1 MPKIK
6 LIVEGGKATA
16 NPQMAQTLG
25 PAGIDIKQVLE
36 EINKK
41 TQDFKGMKVPVE
53 IDIEGK
59 NYSITIGTPP
69 TSELIKKFCNIEKGA
84 SFSHIEKVGNLA
96 IEDVIKIARMKM
108 ESLIVKSVKEATK
121 CILGTCKQM
130 GVLVESKDPKEV
142 IEEINAGKYDE
153 LFEKQEL
160 EVSEEKKKK
169 LQEDLK
175 EVQEKFKAEVEKLK
189 PKEAT
194 AEEGKEKT

>member
-25 PAGIDIKQVLE
+25 PAGINIKQVLD

-53 IDIEGK
+53 IDVEGK
-59 NYSITIGTPP
+59 NYTITIGTPP
-69 TSELIKKFCNIEKGA
+69 AAELIKKFCNIEKGA
-84 SFSHIEKVGNLA
+84 SFPHIEKVGNLA
-96 IEDVIKIARMKM
+96 IEDAIKIARMKM
-108 ESLIVKSVKEATK
+108 ESMVVNSLKTATK

-142 IEEINAGKYDE
+142 IEEINAGKYNE
-153 LFEKQEL
+153 LFEKQDL
-160 EVSEEKKKK
+160 EVDEEKRKK
-169 LQEDLK
+169 LQDGLK
-175 EVQEKFKAEVEKLK
+175 QIQEKFKSEVEKLK
-189 PKEAT
+189 PKETAT
-194 AEEGKEKT
+194 EEKKEKT